1 MPKVLNRH
9 DFEVRPAWAV
19 YCGRG
24 SPWGNPFRIGVDG
37 NRDHVCDLFEQEVLP
52 GLDVSALRGKDLVCY
67 CTPRR
72 CHCDAILK
80 KANS

>member
-1 MPKVLNRH
+1 MPKVHNKYH
-9 DFEVRPAWAV
+9 KTAPKNAV

-24 SPWGNPFRIGVDG
+24 SPWGNPFILGKHG
-37 NRDHVCDLFEQEVLP
+37 NRDQVCDLFETKVLP
-52 GLDVSALRGKDLVCY
+52 TLDVTVLRGKDLVCF
-67 CTPRR
+67 CKPKR